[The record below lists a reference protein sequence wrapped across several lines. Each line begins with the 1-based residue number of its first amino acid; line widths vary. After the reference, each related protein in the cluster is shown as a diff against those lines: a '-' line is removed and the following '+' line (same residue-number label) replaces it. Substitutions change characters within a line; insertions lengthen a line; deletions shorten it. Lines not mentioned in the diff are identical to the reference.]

1 MPSLQQFFNAKWSQS
16 NEAFFLIFNP
26 ALFVSRENSNNTGN
40 KQNNDYFSICTG
52 NIALLGH
59 CTDLASLVGT
69 YFPV

>member
-1 MPSLQQFFNAKWSQS
+1 MQREANAKWSQS
-16 NEAFFLIFNP
+16 NEAFFIFNP

-59 CTDLASLVGT
+59 CTNLESLVGT
-69 YFPV
+69 SFPV